1 MKQILQSLHQYTD
14 PDKDKVQP
22 MKSLAV
28 RVSTKLEES
37 DFKGAVRLASS
48 DVKLAPMNMAT
59 FEALKEKHPPLHP
72 DSAFPPLPE
81 DLQSESDSVSVT
93 DECIIKAT
101 RSFPNGSAG
110 GPDGLRPQHLK
121 DMIAPPDDNDYRNAV
136 RHAFSSFI
144 ELVLAG
150 GTISSIRPYFF
161 GANLTAL
168 QKKDGGVRPI
178 AVGFTLRRLTAK
190 VAGNKLMEEMG
201 KLLAPRQLGYGVK
214 GGAEAAVIA
223 ARLYLRDL
231 NPAKAIVKLDF
242 ENAFNF
248 IRRDKMMEAV
258 QELAPTLF
266 CFVHSAYSTLRLCFG
281 PI

>member
-1 MKQILQSLHQYTD
+1 MNRQLDVEADSSVITPVHRSRQRQSSTHD
-14 PDKDKVQP
+14 P
-22 MKSLAV
+22 MKSLAI
-28 RVSTKLEES
+28 RVSTKLDEG

-48 DVKLAPMNMAT
+48 DVKLAT
-59 FEALKEKHPPLHP
+59 FEALKEKHPTLHP

-81 DLQSESDSVSVT
+81 D
-93 DECIIKAT
+93 IIKAI

-121 DMIAPPDDNDYRNAV
+121 DMIAPPDDNDYRNTLL
-136 RHAFSSFI
+136 HALSSFI

-150 GTISSIRPYFF
+150 GTPSSIRHYFF

-201 KLLAPRQLGYGVK
+201 ELLAPRQLGYGVK
-214 GGAEAAVIA
+214 GGVEAAVHA
-223 ARLYLRDL
+223 ARLYLRDFDL
-231 NPAKAIVKLDF
+231 
-242 ENAFNF
+242 
-248 IRRDKMMEAV
+248 
-258 QELAPTLF
+258 
-266 CFVHSAYSTLRLCFG
+266 LRQ
-281 PI
+281 